1 MKLLQG
7 YNKLT
12 LRCVVPAK
20 TLGGKVSTDADEIT
34 EFSIPA
40 ELRQLTVN
48 TDLGRK
54 PLLVSVLLE
63 KLELKSVLVFTKS
76 NESTHR

>member
-1 MKLLQG
+1 M
-7 YNKLT
+7 
-12 LRCVVPAK
+12 VPAR
-20 TLGGKVSTDADEIT
+20 TLSGKVNTDADEIT

-40 ELRQLTVN
+40 ELKQFTVR

-54 PLLVSVLLE
+54 PLLVSLLVE